1 MRSTGQLLDAAVAN
15 NASWCAAVCGAHG
28 HPGVRGRR
36 LWASPGHSVR
46 FYPHAITLSPA
57 VSAAEMLA
65 VAPPSGAFAVKDSY
79 GTLDLAPA
87 GFLLQIQA
95 SWIARP
101 AAADPSAAGPA
112 SRAAGGTS
120 GGPDWHQVTSPGELA
135 VWEAAWAGDN
145 SADPPVFTRELLA
158 DPRCAVLACRR
169 DDAIPHGAIPHG
181 GIVAGAIGYAADG
194 VAGISNVFSTVHPGA
209 LLFTS
214 LPAAAARLWPSLPVV
229 GYEDGTALDAARQ
242 AGFDTIGDLRIWV
255 RPTAL
260 GEVISSRQVGTRR

>member
-36 LWASPGHSVR
+36 LWASPGHGVR
-46 FYPHAITLSPA
+46 FYPDAITLSPE
-57 VSAAEMLA
+57 VSAAEVLA

-79 GTLDLAPA
+79 GTLDLAPT
-87 GFLLQIQA
+87 GFLLPIQA

-101 AAADPSAAGPA
+101 AAADPASGPA
-112 SRAAGGTS
+112 GRTS
-120 GGPDWHQVTSPGELA
+120 GGPDWHQVTGSGELA
-135 VWEAAWAGDN
+135 AWEAAWAGDA

-169 DDAIPHGAIPHG
+169 DGASRHE

-214 LPAAAARLWPSLPVV
+214 LLAAAARLWPGLPVA
-229 GYEDGTALDAARQ
+229 GYEDGTALDAARR
-242 AGFDTIGDLRIWV
+242 AGFDAIGDLRIWV
-255 RPTAL
+255 RPA
-260 GEVISSRQVGTRR
+260 